1 MADNMFSALSSIDQ
15 INKNHEMFK
24 DLYTDDKSDI
34 VNQETFL
41 KLLVAEMSNQDPL
54 EPTSNTE
61 FVSQLAQFSS
71 MQYAMDSSKYAE
83 SNYASGLVG
92 KVATASRTEG
102 TQLITKTGVVE
113 KVRKGAD
120 NSYLVTIEGEE
131 FPMSSVNSIQPADT
145 TTNNFGSVN
154 SLASSIAQAAMMVG
168 MFATVQPD
176 GSTNGVV
183 AGLIGAI
190 KVKDG
195 KLYAVINSKDYALES
210 LQEVTYAYVDDG
222 SNGADKD
229 GTAVDKA
236 DGTETENDGST
247 AADNQ
252 SDDDVASTAVGAE
265 MEA

>member
-1 MADNMFSALSSIDQ
+1 MADSMFSALSSIDQ

-92 KVATASRTEG
+92 KIATASRTEG

-120 NSYLVTIEGEE
+120 NSYLVTIDGEE

-145 TTNNFGSVN
+145 TVNSGMGSVN
-154 SLASSIAQAAMMVG
+154 SLASSIAQASMMVG

-176 GSTNGVV
+176 ATTNSVV
-183 AGLIGAI
+183 AGLIDAI
-190 KVKDG
+190 KVKEG

-222 SNGADKD
+222 TGNGADKD

-236 DGTETENDGST
+236 DDTATNNGSET
-247 AADNQ
+247 
-252 SDDDVASTAVGAE
+252 SDDVSDTAVGAE
-265 MEA
+265 MEL